1 MKVLSLKALSC
12 ALLTTTLLL
21 YTNLTFAAPTVT
33 NEIVKIQK
41 VIHLNK
47 STIDDLVTLKGI
59 GHKKAQAILMYREQV
74 GPFKS
79 IDDLTKVKGIGDKV
93 LMDNQGRLKI

>member
-1 MKVLSLKALSC
+1 MKVLSLKTLSC

-21 YTNLTFAAPTVT
+21 NTNLTFAEPTVT
-33 NEIVKIQK
+33 NQAVVLQKIV
-41 VIHLNK
+41 HLNK

-59 GHKKAQAILMYREQV
+59 GHKKAQAILTYREQV
-74 GPFKS
+74 GAFKS

-93 LMDNQGRLKI
+93 LMDNQGRLRI